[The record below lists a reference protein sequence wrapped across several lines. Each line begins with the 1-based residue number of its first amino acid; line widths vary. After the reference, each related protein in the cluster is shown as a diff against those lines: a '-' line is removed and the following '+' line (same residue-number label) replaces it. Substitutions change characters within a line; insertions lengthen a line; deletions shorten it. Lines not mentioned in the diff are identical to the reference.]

1 MKKKNIIY
9 WAVALVLVLVTAYS
23 TVHVHNA
30 RQVNDVKMQSESR
43 KQAEEDAQQKRL
55 LADQKKRLI
64 KPASWDK
71 PTLSGG
77 YPDISKY
84 AHAKRRKNVSGSRST
99 CASSVFISEEG
110 RTRSIRCTHPLVKIT
125 GKPKLSVHADRTFQ
139 N

>member
-23 TVHVHNA
+23 TVHVNNA

-84 AHAKRRKNVSGSRST
+84 AHAKKKEERIWIEVNLRKQRVYIRRGPYT
-99 CASSVFISEEG
+99 LY
-110 RTRSIRCTHPLVKIT
+110 TM
-125 GKPKLSVHADRTFQ
+125 
-139 N
+139 

>member
-1 MKKKNIIY
+1 M
-9 WAVALVLVLVTAYS
+9 
-23 TVHVHNA
+23 
-30 RQVNDVKMQSESR
+30 

-55 LADQKKRLI
+55 SADQKKRLI

-84 AHAKRRKNVSGSRST
+84 AHAKKKEERIWIEVKL

-110 RTRSIRCTHPLVKIT
+110 RTRSIRCTHPLVKNYR
-125 GKPKLSVHADRTFQ
+125 KPKIISAADRTFQ